1 MLTRRRFLNSSSSL
15 IALCSAG
22 AWSLGRADAGVFHHR
37 PHGNRPAPPFDAF
50 STRKFATPLTNPL
63 DPTFPGIRRP
73 AAGTTATV
81 TIKESTLSLGI
92 NRPNGTP
99 LVTRVWG
106 YGLGQAGTVTI
117 PGPTFEVTRGRPL
130 TVAYVNGLDG
140 VPNRM
145 PVDTTLEWANP
156 GALGGLAPV
165 PLVTHL
171 HGARS
176 ETRSDGLPEGWFT
189 PNDEFTGRL
198 FAKPYQYENVQEAA
212 HLWYHDH
219 VLGITRLNVYMGLAG
234 FYFIRDANEDLLQAT
249 NVLPSYPYEIPLM
262 FSDRLFDQN
271 GQLFYPSE
279 DPATPGLP
287 SPTHL
292 PEFFGDVIL
301 VNGQAWP
308 VKVVEQRK
316 YRFRI
321 LNASDSRFYAIK
333 FQGQSNPASGPS
345 SPVGPTLPILV
356 VGTELGLLNRPAEAR
371 WQTPPLPD
379 GSSRGISQSDTLLI
393 GPGERYDV
401 VVDFSSVP
409 LGTRL
414 LLWNGAA
421 TPFTGQPPDGVDYV
435 APTPG
440 LTDRLMAFDVVLPRN
455 PRIPEATV
463 ALGMPLRIFQTAPLP
478 PVSTA
483 GVPRR
488 EILMYEGTD
497 SFGRLQT
504 MLGTLDQGTLV
515 YSDPITEQPR
525 AETSEVWEFHNTT
538 ADAHPIHMHLVDF
551 RIVNRQDFAITTV
564 DKTNSDGSTG
574 ATVESAPQFLGRPV
588 APPAYEA
595 GKKDTVVAYPGQ
607 VTRVLASF
615 SRPGEFIYHCHI
627 ISHEDHEMM
636 RRYEVLP
643 PSA

>member
-1 MLTRRRFLNSSSSL
+1 MPTRRSFLSSSSSL
-15 IALCSAG
+15 LALCSVG
-22 AWSLGRADAGVFHHR
+22 AWSTGWASAAALRHR
-37 PHGNRPAPPFDAF
+37 PRGNFPLPPFDATANRQF
-50 STRKFATPLTNPL
+50 VTPLPNPL
-63 DPTFPGIRRP
+63 DPAFPGIRQP
-73 AAGTTATV
+73 AANATATL
-81 TIKESTLSLGI
+81 TIREATTSLGL
-92 NRPNGTP
+92 NRPNGAALT
-99 LVTRVWG
+99 TRIWG
-106 YGLGQAGTVTI
+106 YGLGQTGGVTL
-117 PGPTFEVTRGRPL
+117 PGPTFEVQRGRPL
-130 TVAYVNGLDG
+130 TVTYVNGLDG

-176 ETRSDGLPEGWFT
+176 ETRSDGLPEAWST

-198 FAKPYQYENVQEAA
+198 FAKPYHYQNEQEAA

-234 FYFIRDANEDLLQAT
+234 FYFIRDANEDRLRAT
-249 NVLPSYPYEIPLM
+249 NVLPSFPYEIPLM
-262 FSDRLFDQN
+262 LLDRLFDRN

-279 DPATPGLP
+279 DPENPDLP

-308 VKVVEQRK
+308 VQAVEQRK

-333 FQGQSNPASGPS
+333 FQRQSNSSSRPS

-371 WQTPPLPD
+371 WETPPLPD
-379 GSSRGISQSDTLLI
+379 GSSGGISQDDTLLI

-409 LGTRL
+409 TGTRL

-435 APTPG
+435 GPTPG
-440 LTDRLMAFDVVLPRN
+440 LTDRLMAFDVVPRN
-455 PRIPEATV
+455 RSIPDATV
-463 ALGMPLRIFQTAPLP
+463 ALGTPLRTFQTAPLP
-478 PVSTA
+478 PVSTV
-483 GVPRR
+483 GVRR
-488 EILMYEGTD
+488 RQILMYEGTD

-525 AETSEVWEFHNTT
+525 AGTSEIWELHNTT

-551 RIVNRQDFAITTV
+551 RIVNRQDFAIATL

-574 ATVESAPQFLGRPV
+574 ATVASPPQFLGAPV

-627 ISHEDHEMM
+627 LSHEDHEMM

-643 PSA
+643 STA

>member
-1 MLTRRRFLNSSSSL
+1 MLTRRTFLNSSSSL
-15 IALCSAG
+15 LALCAIG
-22 AWSLGRADAGVFHHR
+22 NWSIGRADAAVLRHR
-37 PHGNRPAPPFDAF
+37 PRGNRPSQPFDAAA
-50 STRKFATPLTNPL
+50 TRKFVTPLINPL
-63 DPTFPGIRRP
+63 DPAFPGVRRP
-73 AAGTTATV
+73 AANEVATL
-81 TIKESTLSLGI
+81 TIKELTTSLGL
-92 NRPNGTP
+92 NRPNGVP
-99 LVTRVWG
+99 LATRIWG
-106 YGLGQAGTVTI
+106 YGWGQTGGGTI
-117 PGPTFEVTRGRPL
+117 PGPTFEVTQGRPL
-130 TVAYVNGLDG
+130 TVTYVNGLDG

-176 ETRSDGLPEGWFT
+176 ESRSDGLPEAWST

-198 FAKPYQYENVQEAA
+198 FAKPYHYQNEQEAA

-234 FYFIRDANEDLLQAT
+234 FYFIRDANEDRLRAS
-249 NVLPSYPYEIPLM
+249 NVLPSFPYEIPLM
-262 FSDRLFDQN
+262 LQDRTFDQN

-279 DPATPGLP
+279 DPETPGLP

-308 VKVVEQRK
+308 VQAVAQRK

-333 FQGQSNPASGPS
+333 VQRQTNPASGPS
-345 SPVGPTLPILV
+345 SPTGPALPILV
-356 VGTELGLLNRPAEAR
+356 IGTELGLLNRPAAAR
-371 WQTPPLPD
+371 WQSPPLPD
-379 GSSRGISQSDTLLI
+379 GSSGGISEPDTLLV

-401 VVDFSSVP
+401 IVDFSNVP
-409 LGTRL
+409 AGTRL

-421 TPFTGQPPDGVDYV
+421 TPYTGQPPDGVDYV

-440 LTDRLMAFDVVLPRN
+440 LTDRLMAFDVVPRN
-455 PRIPEATV
+455 PYVPDATV
-463 ALGMPLRIFQTAPLP
+463 ALGTLLRTSETTPLP
-478 PVSTA
+478 SPSTA

-488 EILMYEGTD
+488 QILMYEGTD

-504 MLGTLDQGTLV
+504 MLGTLVQGTLV

-525 AETSEVWEFHNTT
+525 AGKSEVWEFFNTT

-551 RIVNRQDFAITTV
+551 RIVNRQDFAIATV

-574 ATVESAPQFLGRPV
+574 ASVVSAPQFLGSPV
-588 APPAYEA
+588 AAPPHEV

-607 VTRVLASF
+607 VTRLLVNF
-615 SRPGEFIYHCHI
+615 SRAGEYVYHCHI
-627 ISHEDHEMM
+627 LSHEDHEMM
-636 RRYEVLP
+636 RRYEVV
-643 PSA
+643 PSTT